1 MKQAWGKI
9 IKGRNTRNTRLDKH
23 PLWRGPL
30 TEIPTNL
37 DKFIMVIFKLY
48 EFPVWSFERNKT
60 GNIRIKYH
68 YVEFPYWLHIFLI
81 KKLDNTSVNEKDFIQ
96 I

>member
-1 MKQAWGKI
+1 
-9 IKGRNTRNTRLDKH
+9 
-23 PLWRGPL
+23 
-30 TEIPTNL
+30 
-37 DKFIMVIFKLY
+37 MVIFKLY